1 MRVKRLY
8 GVWVIFMPG
17 EWEILYLDRGFTKV
31 LISGGA
37 TLAGRFIA
45 LLFRVTLML
54 LSMGM
59 KFCWGWALVSN
70 LNEL

>member
-1 MRVKRLY
+1 M
-8 GVWVIFMPG
+8 IFMPG

-31 LISGGA
+31 RISGGA
-37 TLAGRFIA
+37 TLAGRLIA
-45 LLFRVTLML
+45 LLFRVILML